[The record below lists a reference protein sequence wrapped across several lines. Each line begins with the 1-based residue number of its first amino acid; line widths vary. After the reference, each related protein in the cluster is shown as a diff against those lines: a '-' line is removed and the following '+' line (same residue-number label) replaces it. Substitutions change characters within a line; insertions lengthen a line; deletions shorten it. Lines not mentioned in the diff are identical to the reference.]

1 MPSSNVVWDI
11 DGPLGTLTIARP
23 EAKNAMTWDMYDAV
37 VDACDLVDASD
48 VRVLIIR
55 GSDGAFSAG
64 TDISQFA
71 GLTTGEAGV
80 AYERRIGAVI
90 DRLERVTK
98 VTIASIDGPAVGGGC
113 AIAVACDLR
122 VCAATAQ
129 FGVPVARTLGNCLS
143 IDNLARLV
151 DLIGPARAADMLLTD
166 ALRRTQEEQ
175 CVDFRNIDALVE
187 QIYRKQG
194 THFALPQSGE
204 GCPSVVRWRFGPNGQ
219 RRQASFRESSG
230 HEFGVLD
237 THAEAECSHPVGV
250 AMLLEQFLQHE
261 LHSHVIARVETLQ
274 FRDVVP
280 ASGPLHG

>member
-11 DGPLGTLTIARP
+11 DGPLGTLTFARP

-37 VDACDLVDASD
+37 VDACNLVDASD

-71 GLTTGEAGV
+71 GLTTSEAGV

-113 AIAVACDLR
+113 AMAVACDLR
-122 VCAATAQ
+122 VCADTAR

-143 IDNLARLV
+143 NENLARLV
-151 DLIGPARAADMLLTD
+151 DLIGPARASDMLLTGRLVSADEALEWGLATRVTPVGELD
-166 ALRRTQEEQ
+166 ADTRSLAADLATRASSTITATKAMLRRLREHRRPAAGASDDLIGA
-175 CVDFRNIDALVE
+175 CYASGDFRE
-187 QIYRKQG
+187 
-194 THFALPQSGE
+194 
-204 GCPSVVRWRFGPNGQ
+204 
-219 RRQASFRESSG
+219 
-230 HEFGVLD
+230 
-237 THAEAECSHPVGV
+237 GV
-250 AMLLEQFLQHE
+250 AAFA
-261 LHSHVIARVETLQ
+261 ARRRPV
-274 FRDVVP
+274 F
-280 ASGPLHG
+280 G